1 MDEIVGTDLSDP
13 DFEDEMLDVLEG
25 PSEKQLQLIGNE
37 DTSLEDDLAQL
48 ELDGLEDEGTL
59 LML

>member
-1 MDEIVGTDLSDP
+1 MGTDLSDP